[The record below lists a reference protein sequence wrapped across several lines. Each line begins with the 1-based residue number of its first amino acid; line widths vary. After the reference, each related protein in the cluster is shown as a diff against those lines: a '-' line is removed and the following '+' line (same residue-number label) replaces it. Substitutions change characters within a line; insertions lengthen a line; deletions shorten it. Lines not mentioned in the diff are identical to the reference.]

1 MSCRF
6 SIPTLSEAAGAQLPY
21 GVTQAEFGDPG
32 YTGYRVN
39 ASVASHDAW
48 GVGVYTYFRDHDV
61 TVESGIVCPKA
72 LEPNFRNPLSIHLN
86 GIGRV
91 NHVINGVG
99 VGTNVNQKVNYV
111 C

>member
-39 ASVASHDAW
+39 ASVTSHDAW
-48 GVGVYTYFRDHDV
+48 GVGVYTYLLRAISMSTYPHSF
-61 TVESGIVCPKA
+61 
-72 LEPNFRNPLSIHLN
+72 
-86 GIGRV
+86 
-91 NHVINGVG
+91 
-99 VGTNVNQKVNYV
+99 
-111 C
+111 